1 MDNARIPKTLAIL
14 NALSS
19 GIDPLSGEPFPR
31 DSAYQH
37 PDVVRALFHALRAIE
52 SMTETASVP
61 SPAATASPAPSTPVE
76 KRKPSRPAAAGK
88 PWSPEED
95 TRLAASF
102 DAGADIT
109 ALALLH
115 DRSRFAIEARLA
127 KLGRVPTPEGM
138 RYPIRTGSAPKVS
151 ERVLRYAA

>member
-37 PDVVRALFHALRAIE
+37 PDVVRALFHALRAVE
-52 SMTETASVP
+52 SMTETAAVP
-61 SPAATASPAPSTPVE
+61 SPAATSSPSPSTPVE
-76 KRKPSRPAAAGK
+76 KKKPSRPAAAGK

-95 TRLAASF
+95 TRLAAGF

-127 KLGRVPTPEGM
+127 KLGRVPAPEGM
-138 RYPIRTGSAPKVS
+138 RYPVRTGSAPKVS
-151 ERVLRYAA
+151 EHVLRYAA

>member
-37 PDVVRALFHALRAIE
+37 PEVVRALFHALRAVE
-52 SMTETASVP
+52 SMTETAAVP
-61 SPAATASPAPSTPVE
+61 SPAATSSPAPSTPVE
-76 KRKPSRPAAAGK
+76 KKKPSRPAAAGK

-95 TRLAASF
+95 TRLAAGF

-127 KLGRVPTPEGM
+127 RLGRVPTPEGM
-138 RYPIRTGSAPKVS
+138 RYPVRTGSAPKVS